1 MGRARACVG
10 SLLFAL
16 AASCVGV
23 VGGFD
28 GGHQVIRCPP
38 TTPVYRYVLSGQPVF
53 IQADVEIPES
63 IDGGLPVDGGWW
75 LGPAVG
81 RTIVEI
87 DSLPSCQ
94 PRQLILEAF
103 ESQLSLTPNS
113 LEFER
118 VALGDSADRSF
129 HVRNL
134 TDVPAAVLVTCT
146 APFSPGATSL
156 AIDGRGE
163 TNVSVTFRPVAVG
176 PVDGGCSLDAGA
188 SSGEILLH
196 GTGGRGH
203 VQFSPTSVDFGQ
215 VAFFQFGSP
224 AISRTVTVANDGEY
238 SLEGRW
244 ELPLPPGFSAQVIP
258 LLEPGSQAQLSL
270 AFEPTAPSGTEDHV
284 LRVLRSDGTIEGELH
299 VAAQTLVLPPCAF
312 VPSPFPY
319 VASSG
324 DGGRD
329 GWFRVIN
336 SASLPNALCLLYQVT
351 GKGVDIEGWD
361 GGTVVIA
368 PGDSLPLHLYA
379 RPDLDPSDASVSL
392 LVSDPNSPFIFSV
405 DVQP

>member
-1 MGRARACVG
+1 M
-10 SLLFAL
+10 
-16 AASCVGV
+16 
-23 VGGFD
+23 
-28 GGHQVIRCPP
+28 
-38 TTPVYRYVLSGQPVF
+38 YRYVLSGQPVF
-53 IQADVEIPES
+53 IQAGVEIPES
-63 IDGGLPVDGGWW
+63 IDGGSPVDGGWW
-75 LGPAVG
+75 LDLGAG

-94 PRQLILEAF
+94 PRQVILEAF
-103 ESQLSLTPNS
+103 ESQLSLTPDS

-118 VALGDSADRSF
+118 VALGESATHSF
-129 HVRNL
+129 RVRNL
-134 TDVPAAVLVTCT
+134 TDVPAAVSVAC
-146 APFSPGATSL
+146 ADPFSPGATFL
-156 AIDGRGE
+156 EIEGRGE
-163 TNVSVTFRPVAVG
+163 TNTSVTFRPVTVG

-188 SSGEILLH
+188 SSAEILLH

-203 VQFSPTSVDFGQ
+203 LHFSPTSVDFGP

-224 AISRTVTVANDGEY
+224 TIDRSVTVANDGEY

-244 ELPLPPGFSAQVIP
+244 ESPLPPGFSAQVIP

-270 AFEPTAPSGTEDHV
+270 AFEPTAPSGTEEHV

-299 VAAQTLVLPPCAF
+299 VAAQTLLLPPCAV

-324 DGGRD
+324 DGGKD

-336 SASLPNALCLLYQVT
+336 SASLPNALCLLYRVA
-351 GKGVDIEGWD
+351 GEGVDIEGWD
-361 GGTVVIA
+361 GGTVVIT
-368 PGDSLPLHLYA
+368 PGGFLPLHLYA

-392 LVSDPNSPFIFSV
+392 LVNDPNSPFIFSV